1 VGVSEYV
8 HHHDTYCLPDWADQS
23 NAGHGYAIY
32 VFVWI
37 TILATLIIV
46 CYSAIYCIARST
58 FTKVRRQLSQDT
70 RAEQSRL
77 GRRMVTLVITF
88 GVLTTPYK
96 LIIFYQMLTGKKAST
111 ALEGAFI
118 CMLSL
123 DSLANPM
130 LYPLIDPRYR
140 AIMRKMLPT
149 FIYRGIFWWLAGS
162 DEDNNSSNKGGS
174 SDAKPPVNLSG
185 DVAKQRSAPIGVG
198 VTPTASPNEDHSKSS
213 DSPIHPGVH
222 LAIEASV
229 TSSPSLTLS
238 QTHHVPVVDDVD
250 LSVMRGPAPS
260 VLVVHTLSH

>member
-1 VGVSEYV
+1 VSTFGAVLPLVGVSEYV
-8 HHHDTYCLPDWADQS
+8 HHHDTYCLPNWADQS
-23 NAGHGYAIY
+23 NAGHGYALY
-32 VFVWI
+32 VFLWI

-58 FTKVRRQLSQDT
+58 FSKVRQHVSQDS

-77 GRRMVTLVITF
+77 GRRMATLVITF

-96 LIIFYQMLTGKKAST
+96 LIIFYQMLTGKIAST

-123 DSLANPM
+123 DSVANPM

-140 AIMRKMLPT
+140 AIMRRLLPT
-149 FIYRGIFWWLAGS
+149 FVYRGIFWWLTGG
-162 DEDNNSSNKGGS
+162 DEDNNLSTGANKSGS

-185 DVAKQRSAPIGVG
+185 ASDDDGGAKKGSAPVG
-198 VTPTASPNEDHSKSS
+198 

-238 QTHHVPVVDDVD
+238 PTHHEPIDDVD
-250 LSVMRGPAPS
+250 VSVTRDPAPS
-260 VLVVHTLSH
+260 VLVVHTPSH